1 MTKDVSG
8 QGGIH
13 AEANVQNQRLPL
25 RGWAFCLVDLSAGSP
40 LTHSA
45 QTYVHTRI
53 TFRATRR
60 EYRNCGG
67 EKKANT
73 SVRREC
79 GTRITL
85 SRLPGMK
92 TRFVLYVQ
100 QTFSSR
106 FDSFLHV
113 RIAWAMPLFPMHA
126 YESSFLRYDAI
137 TSRIWSM
144 VSAGNSPKD

>member
-1 MTKDVSG
+1 M
-8 QGGIH
+8 
-13 AEANVQNQRLPL
+13 QRQMCKTRDYPCEDGLFVLLTSL
-25 RGWAFCLVDLSAGSP
+25 RDPHS
-40 LTHSA
+40 LTHSD

-85 SRLPGMK
+85 SRLPGME

-100 QTFSSR
+100 QTFSSS

-113 RIAWAMPLFPMHA
+113 RIAWSAMTIPFTRIRVQ
-126 YESSFLRYDAI
+126 FLKICFHNFENLD
-137 TSRIWSM
+137 
-144 VSAGNSPKD
+144 

>member
-1 MTKDVSG
+1 MCKSRDYPC
-8 QGGIH
+8 
-13 AEANVQNQRLPL
+13 E

-40 LTHSA
+40 LTHSD

-67 EKKANT
+67 EKKANP

-85 SRLPGMK
+85 SRLQPWHGCI
-92 TRFVLYVQ
+92 LYIQ
-100 QTFSSR
+100 QISSSH
-106 FDSFLHV
+106 FDSFCSIYL
-113 RIAWAMPLFPMHA
+113 RRSNECDALCPMHA
-126 YESSFLRYDAI
+126 YEPSFLASFSKYAPI
-137 TSRIWSM
+137 TLKILTM
-144 VSAGNSPKD
+144 VSAGNSPEES